1 MAASDQYV
9 LCGLALLA
17 RLDYLVGQIEGA
29 NETIKPMR
37 ALTA

>member
-1 MAASDQYV
+1 VRLQV
-9 LCGLALLA
+9 LVRLQLGSGSW
-17 RLDYLVGQIEGA
+17 LDYLVGQIEGA